1 MAKITA
7 FQFDAA
13 QKLLQQDGKQVKG
26 KNDPQ
31 FADTLDNLIHEVDG
45 LQKASKQAVND
56 FVAGKDVN
64 LHEVMAMGEEAQLSF
79 QLLMEIRNKLVEA
92 YQEVSRMQV

>member
-7 FQFDAA
+7 FQLDTASRLF
-13 QKLLQQDGKQVKG
+13 QPENGKMKNQDIPK
-26 KNDPQ
+26 
-31 FADTLDNLIHEVDG
+31 FSDTLANLVQEVDG
-45 LQKASKQAVND
+45 LQKASKQAVTD
-56 FVAGKDVN
+56 FVAGKDIN

-92 YQEVSRMQV
+92 YNEVSRMQI

>member
-7 FQFDAA
+7 FQLDTAS
-13 QKLLQQDGKQVKG
+13 KLLQQESSQIKGKQTAK
-26 KNDPQ
+26 
-31 FADTLDNLIHEVDG
+31 FSDTLENLIGEVDG

-92 YQEVSRMQV
+92 YHEVSRMQV

>member
-7 FQFDAA
+7 FQLDTAS
-13 QKLLQQDGKQVKG
+13 KLLQQESSAVKG
-26 KNDPQ
+26 KQ
-31 FADTLDNLIHEVDG
+31 TAKFSDTLENLIGEVDG

-92 YQEVSRMQV
+92 YHEVSRMQV